1 MEDTIKEKTDHEKNE
16 DNEVVSMRQLLEC
29 GVHFGHQTKR
39 WNPKMKR
46 YIFTARN
53 GIHVIDLQQTLNLI
67 KDAHSIIKNAVEKR
81 GTILFVGTKKQAQEA
96 IKDEA
101 ERCSMPYINHR
112 WLGGTLTNFSTIRRS
127 INKIKE
133 FEQMQDE
140 GTLQVL
146 SNKEVSRKTK
156 AYNKLTHNLNGIK
169 NMIQTPSLLF
179 VVDTKKEQLA
189 IDEAKKLGIPIV
201 GIVDTNANPLD
212 ITYPIPAND
221 DAIRAV
227 KLICSIIAD
236 AVLKGQEN
244 QISEE
249 DLKAI
254 TEETFKKGS
263 EEKEEAEKKE
273 VKTKTEK
280 KETPKK
286 TAKVEKEVKVEK
298 EKTPKKETKTEKKET
313 PKKTVKAEKEVKEK
327 KETVKKAKKTD
338 EPKKSKTEK
347 K

>member
-1 MEDTIKEKTDHEKNE
+1 MEETIKDKTEQESKNE
-16 DNEVVSMRQLLEC
+16 NEVVSMRQLLEC

-67 KDAHSIIKNAVEKR
+67 KDAYSIIKNTVEKR
-81 GTILFVGTKKQAQEA
+81 GSILFVGTKKQAQEA

-127 INKIKE
+127 INKLKE
-133 FEQMQDE
+133 FEQMKDE
-140 GTLQVL
+140 GTLDAL

-156 AYNKLTHNLNGIK
+156 SYNKLAYNLNGIK

-201 GIVDTNANPLD
+201 GVVDTNANPVD

-249 DLKAI
+249 ELNSI
-254 TEETFKKGS
+254 TEETFKKANPS
-263 EEKEEAEKKE
+263 EE
-273 VKTKTEK
+273 TS
-280 KETPKK
+280 
-286 TAKVEKEVKVEK
+286 
-298 EKTPKKETKTEKKET
+298 KETKTEKTPKET
-313 PKKTVKAEKEVKEK
+313 KEKKETKSKIDKAAKEKKEKVEKAVKEK
-327 KETVKKAKKTD
+327 KEKA
-338 EPKKSKTEK
+338 EK
-347 K
+347 KETKTKVEKAAKEKKEKAEKK

>member
-1 MEDTIKEKTDHEKNE
+1 MEDTIKEKTEHEKNE
-16 DNEVVSMRQLLEC
+16 DSEVVSMRQLLEC

-140 GTLQVL
+140 GTLQAL

-169 NMIQTPSLLF
+169 NMIKTPSLLF

-236 AVLKGQEN
+236 AVLKGQES

-254 TEETFKKGS
+254 TEETFKKDS
-263 EEKEEAEKKE
+263 EEKEKSEKKE
-273 VKTKTEK
+273 VKEKTEK

-286 TAKVEKEVKVEK
+286 TEKAEKEVKVEK
-298 EKTPKKETKTEKKET
+298 EKTQKKETKSEKKET
-313 PKKTVKAEKEVKEK
+313 PKKTEKAEKEVKEK

>member
-1 MEDTIKEKTDHEKNE
+1 MEETIKDKTEQESKNE
-16 DNEVVSMRQLLEC
+16 NEVVSMRQLLEC

-67 KDAHSIIKNAVEKR
+67 KDAYSIIKNTVEKR
-81 GTILFVGTKKQAQEA
+81 GSILFVGTKKQAQEA

-127 INKIKE
+127 INKLKE
-133 FEQMQDE
+133 FEQMKDE
-140 GTLQVL
+140 GTLDAL

-156 AYNKLTHNLNGIK
+156 SYNKLAYNLNGIK

-201 GIVDTNANPLD
+201 GVVDTNANPVD

-249 DLKAI
+249 ELNSI
-254 TEETFKKGS
+254 TEETFKKANPS
-263 EEKEEAEKKE
+263 EETSKQ
-273 VKTKTEK
+273 TKTAKTPKETKEK
-280 KETPKK
+280 KETKSKIDKAAKEKK
-286 TAKVEKEVKVEK
+286 EKVEKAVK
-298 EKTPKKETKTEKKET
+298 EKKEKAEKKETKTKVEK
-313 PKKTVKAEKEVKEK
+313 AAKEK
-327 KETVKKAKKTD
+327 KEKA
-338 EPKKSKTEK
+338 EK